1 MNEVTV
7 KHIDDMHSGEHAGP
21 KKFLDVGKGLG
32 VADVDMRLIKL
43 SPNSPEFPKEETDGH
58 ESVYIVLEGNA
69 VLHTPEGTTDL
80 DPSVFVRVGSTV
92 KRTIVPGDIGATIL
106 AIAAPR
112 Q

>member
-21 KKFLDVGKGLG
+21 KKFLDLGKGLG
-32 VADVDMRLIKL
+32 VADVDMRLIKMP
-43 SPNSPEFPKEETDGH
+43 PNSAEFPKEENDGH
-58 ESVYIVLEGNA
+58 ESVYVVLEGNA

-92 KRTIVPGDIGATIL
+92 KRTIVPGDTGATIL
-106 AIAAPR
+106 AIAASR